1 MASSTQPESA
11 RQIRGTLGKT
21 FRVSIFFMS
30 FAEQLKAQLNIV
42 DVVGQY
48 VRLKRQG
55 AGPRHVGLC
64 PFHTEKTPSFYVL
77 SNLGVY
83 KCFGCEASGDVFQFV
98 MDRESLT
105 FPETLKHLAE
115 RYGIPMPT
123 RQRLDD
129 PEAQVR
135 SAVLEMHVIAADL
148 FQQNL
153 RSSNGSKAREYLSSR
168 GVSAASAEEFRVGL
182 SDPSGQQLVARLQ
195 KFGPALLEESGL
207 VSKRQE
213 GTGFYDRFRNRLMF
227 PIHNES
233 GAVIG
238 FGARALREGD
248 EPKYLNSPETKIY
261 KKSKVLY
268 NLHRAKIDARKQ
280 DRMVLVEGYMDV
292 IGVYS
297 AGVKEVVASSG
308 TALGNEQVRSIKR
321 QISQQQA
328 NGGHIILNLDPDSAG
343 VRSTEKHI
351 GALLSEGLRV
361 KVLVIPGGLDP
372 DEYIN
377 QHGPDAYGCLLD
389 NAESYFHWLADR
401 MRQRFDLRTAEGRA
415 DTLKALTPV
424 LQLVTDHIERGAIVS
439 ELAEYLN
446 MDRDLIRDSLGRPSS
461 QTKQPPKPRDIG
473 SAIPPNEKLLVTCL
487 LLSEDARE
495 AVKQYLRLADVA
507 HLLDMK
513 SFFDALLALDR
524 EEIPFSLTTISARLD
539 TRVQKILEELSFADI
554 GISEEDA
561 PQQAIHCLRAL
572 EATSIDS
579 ARRRLRT
586 QIRDMEGAGNFT
598 EALRLTTELDKLK
611 RAAPGL
617 Q

>member
-1 MASSTQPESA
+1 
-11 RQIRGTLGKT
+11 
-21 FRVSIFFMS
+21 MS

-64 PFHTEKTPSFYVL
+64 PFHTEKTPSFGVHSIL
-77 SNLGVY
+77 QVY

-105 FPETLKHLAE
+105 FPETLKFLAE
-115 RYGIPMPT
+115 RYGIPMPE
-123 RQRLDD
+123 RQRIDD

-153 RSSNGSKAREYLSSR
+153 RSSSGSKAREYLNSR
-168 GVSAASAEEFRVGL
+168 GISAESAEEFRIGL
-182 SDPSGQQLVARLQ
+182 SDPSGQQLLARLQ

-227 PIHNES
+227 PIHNET

-261 KKSKVLY
+261 TKSRVLY
-268 NLHRAKIDARKQ
+268 NLHRAKIEARKQ

-297 AGVKEVVASSG
+297 AGIKEVVASSG
-308 TALGNEQVRSIKR
+308 TALSNEQVRSIKR

-328 NGGHIILNLDPDSAG
+328 GGGHIILNLDPDSAG
-343 VRSTEKHI
+343 IRSTEKHI

-361 KVLVIPGGLDP
+361 KVLAIPGGLDP

-377 QHGPDAYGCLLD
+377 QHGPDAYKRLLD
-389 NAESYFHWLADR
+389 SAESYFHWLADR
-401 MRQRFDLRTAEGRA
+401 MRQKFDLRTAEGRA
-415 DTLKALTPV
+415 DVLKTLTPV
-424 LQLVTDHIERGAIVS
+424 LQLVTDTIERGAIVS

-446 MDRDLIRDSLGRPSS
+446 MDRDLIRDSLGKKSS
-461 QTKQPPKPRDIG
+461 QVRQASKPRDIG
-473 SAIPPNEKLLVTCL
+473 SVLPPNEKLLITCV
-487 LLSEDARE
+487 LLSEDARN
-495 AVKQYLRLADVA
+495 AVKQYLRLTKVT
-507 HLLDMK
+507 HLLQMQ
-513 SFFDALLALDR
+513 SFFEALLALDQG
-524 EEIPFSLTTISARLD
+524 EIPFSLQAISARLD
-539 TRVQKILEELSFADI
+539 ARVQQILAELSFSDV

-561 PQQAIHCLRAL
+561 PHQAIHCLRAL

-579 ARRRLRT
+579 ARHQLRK
-586 QIRDMEGAGNFT
+586 QIRDMEAAGNFA
-598 EALRLTTELDKLK
+598 EAMRLATELDNLN
-611 RAAPGL
+611 RPAPGP
-617 Q
+617 